1 VRAVVAPCQAPGV
14 DREQVSRL
22 AHADHAVRAPLD
34 DDSVR
39 RLLDSGIPRGDA
51 RILDLGC
58 GSAEWLLRALTA
70 YPHVRA
76 EGVDISEGALA
87 DARQNAR
94 ARGLHDRLVLHH
106 GDASAFVAAQLFDLV
121 ISVGATHAFGDLA
134 ATLTA
139 AQTYLAP
146 GGRILVG
153 DGFWAREPSPD
164 AVAILG
170 NLNDLPTAV
179 DRVVATGWAPVYG
192 HISTRQEL
200 DDYEW
205 AWTGSLTSWALDHA
219 NEPDSAQALATANTH
234 RAEWLRG
241 YRHFFGFFCLVLRST
256 SN

>member
-1 VRAVVAPCQAPGV
+1 V
-14 DREQVSRL
+14 DREQMSRL
-22 AHADHAVRAPLD
+22 AHADHPVAAPLD

-39 RLLDSGIPRGDA
+39 RLLSSGIAGADA

-58 GSAEWLLRALTA
+58 GGAEWLLRALTA
-70 YPHVRA
+70 YPGARA

-94 ARGLHDRLVLHH
+94 ARGLDDRLVLHH
-106 GDASAFVAAQLFDLV
+106 RDASEFVTAQLFDLV
-121 ISVGATHAFGDLA
+121 ISVGATHAFGDLV

-153 DGFWAREPSPD
+153 DGFWTGEASAD
-164 AVAILG
+164 AVDMLG
-170 NLNDLPTAV
+170 NLDDLPTMV
-179 DRVVATGWAPVYG
+179 DRVVAAGWTPIYG

-205 AWTGSLTSWALDHA
+205 AWTGSLASWALDHA
-219 NEPDSAQALATANTH
+219 DDPDSAWALATADTH
-234 RAEWLRG
+234 RTEWLRG
-241 YRHFFGFFCLVLRST
+241 YREVFGFLCLVLRPT